1 MVYALWRVQSA
12 ADYARNTGANL
23 FSWDCVKIKKFEY
36 LTTVSSQIWDE
47 APWMLPPDV
56 TCIRLSTS
64 FQNLKVSGHNKGQV
78 GNLYDVWIKSEL
90 ERVGK
95 STATK
100 QKTNSN
106 HRPVNNKGLLQH
118 RKIHNTARLVA
129 GNFCQNLFYKTRVSM
144 SWTST
149 QRRTTCT
156 SFVFTSKCLIILKEN
171 LNIINTFTVNIFFTK
186 ILHIV
191 GILFKLKH

>member
-78 GNLYDVWIKSEL
+78 WNLYDVSIKSEL

-95 STATK
+95 STATRLKFFRK
-100 QKTNSN
+100 QIQTT
-106 HRPVNNKGLLQH
+106 GLLII
-118 RKIHNTARLVA
+118 KVCCNTE
-129 GNFCQNLFYKTRVSM
+129 K
-144 SWTST
+144 ST
-149 QRRTTCT
+149 TLQ
-156 SFVFTSKCLIILKEN
+156 VL
-171 LNIINTFTVNIFFTK
+171 
-186 ILHIV
+186 
-191 GILFKLKH
+191 